1 MSYAS
6 MSTGQERMA
15 GAQHTPEYRAL
26 IRALV
31 ELRAQHRLSQT
42 DLAVRLG
49 RNRSYI
55 AKVELCER
63 RLDVIEL
70 CVWLSALNVEASEFI
85 RVHCSNLPA
94 RMPEASGPQT

>member
-1 MSYAS
+1 
-6 MSTGQERMA
+6 MA
-15 GAQHTPEYRAL
+15 GAQHTSQYRAL

-31 ELRAQHRLSQT
+31 ELRAQESLSQT

-63 RLDVIEL
+63 RLDIVEF
-70 CVWLSALNVEASEFI
+70 CVWLNALNVDPPEFI
-85 RVHCSNLPA
+85 RIHCSDLPA
-94 RMPEASGPQT
+94 RMPEA